1 MSVHRMWH
9 QKNKATETYK
19 KLRNAFCALQMDQ
32 WTCLD
37 THLKMA
43 HTNCSYLTYE
53 LKFEQMFTK
62 LIQKK
67 KIYTYFITVIWSGV
81 LNIIFVSNNLQVFV
95 AVVHTCIYIC
105 HKQFTH

>member
-1 MSVHRMWH
+1 MWH

-67 KIYTYFITVIWSGV
+67 
-81 LNIIFVSNNLQVFV
+81 NIHIFYHSNLVWGLKHHICLQ
-95 AVVHTCIYIC
+95 
-105 HKQFTH
+105 